1 MRDMWCLGT
10 RSRARNNVD
19 AVQF

>member
-1 MRDMWCLGT
+1 MHDMWCLGT